1 MRREAVVNARVDA
14 GRARLLALGA
24 LALACALA
32 AGAARAENPF
42 NPGVPYVYQTQA
54 VGEELPYDYFTKSF
68 ATTGPQTLRL
78 FITAGEKE
86 TDNEGGTPCLPAPS
100 GGNGDELCVF
110 TVELSINGPGHF
122 TSFVPNEALDLV
134 SSPNPITGTPTTLT
148 LNFLAPQSPLS
159 AGPLPDGTHEIGIVG
174 FLIEGEN
181 VLLNVVGGDSVRAV
195 TASGTAGTVSRSDP
209 IPPNVL
215 AVPEPSEILLLPSA
229 LAGLA
234 LLHRLRR
241 AGRS

>member
-1 MRREAVVNARVDA
+1 MRREAVVEARREA
-14 GRARLLALGA
+14 GGGRVLAATG

-32 AGAARAENPF
+32 AGAARAANPF

-54 VGEELPYDYFTKSF
+54 VGEELPYDYFTRSF
-68 ATTGPQTLRL
+68 ATTGPQTLRV
-78 FITAGEKE
+78 FITAGEKP
-86 TDNEGGTPCLPAPS
+86 TDNEGTPCLPAPS

-110 TVELSINGPGHF
+110 TVALSINGPGHF
-122 TSFVPNEALDLV
+122 TSFSPNPALDLV
-134 SSPNPITGTPTTLT
+134 SSPDPIIGTPTSLT
-148 LNFLAPQSPLS
+148 LNFLAPTAPLS
-159 AGPLPDGTHEIGIVG
+159 AGPLPEGTHEIGIVG
-174 FLIEGEN
+174 FQIDGPD
-181 VLLNVVGGDSVRAV
+181 VLLNVVGADSVRAV
-195 TASGTAGTVSRSDP
+195 TASQGAGTVGTSDP

-215 AVPEPSEILLLPSA
+215 AVPEPSQLLLLPSA

>member
-1 MRREAVVNARVDA
+1 MRRVARH
-14 GRARLLALGA
+14 A

-32 AGAARAENPF
+32 AGAAHAENPF

-54 VGEELPYDYFTKSF
+54 VGEEQPYDYFTRSF
-68 ATTGPQTLRL
+68 STTGVQTLRL

-86 TDNEGGTPCLPAPS
+86 TDNEGGTPCLPAPN

-110 TVELSINGPGHF
+110 TVVLAINGPGHF
-122 TSFVPNEALDLV
+122 TSFVPNEGLDLM
-134 SSPNPITGTPTTLT
+134 SSPDPIAGTPTTLT
-148 LNFLAPQSPLS
+148 LNFLAPQNPLS
-159 AGPLPDGTHEIGIVG
+159 AGPLPDGAHELGIVG
-174 FLIEGEN
+174 FYIGGN
-181 VLLNVVGGDSVRAV
+181 DVLLNVAGGDSVRAV
-195 TASGTAGTVSRSDP
+195 TASQSTGTVASSDP

-215 AVPEPSEILLLPSA
+215 AVPEPSEILMLPSA

-241 AGRS
+241 ARS

>member
-1 MRREAVVNARVDA
+1 MRREAVVDARWEA
-14 GRARLLALGA
+14 GRVRLLALGA

-54 VGEELPYDYFTKSF
+54 VGEELPYDYFTRSF
-68 ATTGPQTLRL
+68 STTGPQTLRL
-78 FITAGEKE
+78 FITAGDRPSDSE
-86 TDNEGGTPCLPAPS
+86 GTPCLPSPN
-100 GGNGDELCVF
+100 GTNGDELCVF
-110 TVELSINGPGHF
+110 TVVLEINGPGHF
-122 TSFVPNEALDLV
+122 TSFVPNEGLDLV
-134 SSPNPITGTPTTLT
+134 SAPNPITGTPTTLT

-159 AGPLPDGTHEIGIVG
+159 AGPLPDGAHELGIVG
-174 FLIEGEN
+174 FHIGGDN
-181 VLLNVVGGDSVRAV
+181 VLLSVVGGDSVRAV
-195 TASGTAGTVSRSDP
+195 AANRTTGTVSSSDP

-241 AGRS
+241 AGRN

>member
-1 MRREAVVNARVDA
+1 VNARWKA
-14 GRARLLALGA
+14 GRGALFA
-24 LALACALA
+24 LALAGALA

-54 VGEELPYDYFTKSF
+54 VGEELPYDSFTRSF

-78 FITAGEKE
+78 FITAGEKPS
-86 TDNEGGTPCLPAPS
+86 DNEGTPCLPAPS

-110 TVELSINGPGHF
+110 TVVLDINGPGHS

-148 LNFLAPQSPLS
+148 LNFLAPQNPLS
-159 AGPLPDGTHEIGIVG
+159 AGPLPEGVHELGIVG
-174 FLIEGEN
+174 FHIGGDN
-181 VLLNVVGGDSVRAV
+181 VLLNVVGADSVRAV
-195 TASGTAGTVSRSDP
+195 TANRTAGTVSSSDP

-241 AGRS
+241 ARRS